1 MLRAT
6 HTPSIGNGSSASST
20 IGVRHRCQAPISND
34 ANYSTHEKCS
44 TSRLGVSSLPS
55 AGPEF
60 TFEVVVKVRLL
71 IIVALG
77 LFLAAC
83 NRQEPAA
90 APKSD
95 LETFQGTWYLVM
107 AMQDGKTLPED
118 KVKETTIV
126 FKGDTFRFP
135 GSAEYATSK
144 AGTIKLDETKTPK
157 EMDAISTEKEVMLGI
172 YVLQENGYKVCFAP
186 AGKPRPT
193 EFTSTP
199 GSGYILQSWQRQNKQ

>member
-1 MLRAT
+1 MEVVPPAQLVYGIAVRRRFRMMQT
-6 HTPSIGNGSSASST
+6 TPQNEICSAS
-20 IGVRHRCQAPISND
+20 RFR
-34 ANYSTHEKCS
+34 
-44 TSRLGVSSLPS
+44 VSSLPS
-55 AGPEF
+55 VGPEF
-60 TFEVVVKVRLL
+60 TFQVTVKVRLL
-71 IIVALG
+71 ITVALG

-157 EMDAISTEKEVMLGI
+157 EIDAISTEKETMLGI
-172 YVLQENGYKVCFAP
+172 YALEEAGYKVCFAP
-186 AGKPRPT
+186 AGGPRPT
-193 EFTSTP
+193 KMGSAP
-199 GSGYILQSWQRQNKQ
+199 GSRYILQVWSREKKN